1 MQREKTKQ
9 VAAIANQFIQNA
21 RYKLSPREQKLILYM
36 ATLLKPEDSDF
47 ETYLVPVSEI
57 EYILKSDET
66 KKHGS
71 FYERLDD
78 LLDSITDKKITFPTD
93 FTVDGI
99 RLRGHINWVA
109 GAVPKYDE
117 NGILC
122 IEFGFSPQMKPF
134 LLGLKEKFTRFEF
147 LEVAKMKSGFSIR
160 IYQMCKA
167 YYYENIRHGRN
178 VLAVS
183 IREFKQRLG
192 ISDKYPDFRN
202 FRRKV
207 LDVARG
213 EINEKTRLAI
223 EYDFIKKGRV
233 ITDMCIVINEKSD
246 FNPELLE
253 TKKPGALDIRRHTSS
268 GRVGEGMQL
277 RIEELTEAQRRAFNT
292 LTEYGVSMAF
302 VLDVVLPII
311 RGSELAGFEDFFVL
325 YMLAFF
331 EKKTNAK
338 TPKDKVKAFSEWVN
352 NRRFEAPNLYAQLV
366 EQVVARKKRLNDQER
381 ANRDRAKDIT
391 AAEFRKLLEEEKVI
405 GKPPEPAFTV
415 QKKTAS
421 QASRMNKTESAGDL
435 FSQAKKTEPA
445 GVSKKVIFNFE
456 NFKREYPEVFKRIR
470 KERHAAFEQLKS
482 ASNYKLLLENSVQAY
497 CEQWLREQ
505 QKLEMVRREGIP

>member
-1 MQREKTKQ
+1 
-9 VAAIANQFIQNA
+9 
-21 RYKLSPREQKLILYM
+21 M
-36 ATLLKPEDSDF
+36 ATLLKPEHSDF

-57 EYILKSDET
+57 EYILKSDES

-117 NGILC
+117 NGVLC
-122 IEFGFSPQMKPF
+122 VEFGFSPQMKPF

-178 VLAVS
+178 VLAVG
-183 IREFKQRLG
+183 IRELKQRLG

-207 LDVARG
+207 LDVAKD

-223 EYDFIKKGRV
+223 EYDFIKKGRN
-233 ITDMCIVINEKSD
+233 ITDVRIVINEKSD

-253 TKKPGALDIRRHTSS
+253 EKKPERSARLKSSPPGVEDIQS
-268 GRVGEGMQL
+268 
-277 RIEELTEAQRRAFNT
+277 RIEQLTEAQRRAFNT
-292 LTEYGVSMAF
+292 LAEYGVSMAF
-302 VLDVVLPII
+302 ALDEVLPII
-311 RGSELAGFEDFFVL
+311 KGSELIGYEDFFVL
-325 YMLAFF
+325 FMLAFF
-331 EKKTNAK
+331 EKKTSAK
-338 TPKDKVKAFSEWVN
+338 SEKEKVKAYTTWVG
-352 NRRFEAPNLYAQLV
+352 NRRFEEPNLYAQLV
-366 EQVVARKKRLNDQER
+366 EQVVGRKKRLNENERRNRER
-381 ANRDRAKDIT
+381 AKNIT
-391 AAEFRKLLEEEKVI
+391 AAEFRQLLEEEKII

-415 QKKTAS
+415 QRKTAT
-421 QASRMNKTESAGDL
+421 QASRMNKTANAADL
-435 FSQAKKTEPA
+435 FSQAKKA
-445 GVSKKVIFNFE
+445 GQPVRPKAFFDFNAFKKEHPDI
-456 NFKREYPEVFKRIR
+456 YKRIH
-470 KERHAAFEQLKS
+470 KERQEAFEPLS
-482 ASNYKLLLENSVQAY
+482 NASNYKLLLENSVQAY
-497 CEQWLREQ
+497 CEKWFKEQ
-505 QKLEMVRREGIP
+505 K